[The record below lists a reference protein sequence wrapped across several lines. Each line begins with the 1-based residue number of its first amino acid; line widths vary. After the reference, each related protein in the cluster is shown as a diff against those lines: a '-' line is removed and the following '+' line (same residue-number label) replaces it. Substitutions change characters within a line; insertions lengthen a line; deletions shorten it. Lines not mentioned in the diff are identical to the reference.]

1 MSAMLERLSSGTKRL
16 AASRWSVPALC
27 GFSLVLPFI
36 LPSQYWLRIAIVAGI
51 YAILALG
58 LNLIAGYTGQLS
70 LGHAAFYGIGGYTSA
85 LLALKLG
92 VPFWISVPI
101 AGVFAGVFGLVLG
114 IPTLR
119 LKGDYLA
126 IVTIAFGELVRLVFL
141 NWNSLTRGPMGL
153 PNIPKPVIFG
163 YVLRS
168 NVAFYYMVLIL
179 VVLSVLLLK
188 NLVNSRIGRALVAIR
203 ENEIAARQIG
213 INVTELKVKA
223 FIIGSIMAGVA
234 GAVFAHFQAYIS
246 PDNFTYMESVTMICM
261 VVLGGIGSLPGSII
275 GALVLTFVP
284 EMLRSFAGL
293 RMVLF
298 GLTMVLLMLFR
309 PQGLLGRRQR

>member
-1 MSAMLERLSSGTKRL
+1 MSAMLERVNSQTKRL
-16 AASRWSVPALC
+16 TTSRWFMISVVVLALA
-27 GFSLVLPFI
+27 VPFI
-36 LPSQYWLRIAIVAGI
+36 LPSQYWLRVTVVAGI

-85 LLALKLG
+85 LLALRLG
-92 VPFWISVPI
+92 VPFWISVPA
-101 AGVFAGVFGLVLG
+101 AGLVAGVFGLVLG

-126 IVTIAFGELVRLVFL
+126 IVTVAFGELVRLLLL

-153 PNIPKPVIFG
+153 PQIPKPLIFG
-163 YVLRS
+163 YVLKS
-168 NVAFYYMVLIL
+168 NLAFYYLVLAL
-179 VVLSVLLLK
+179 VVLSVMVLK
-188 NLVNSRIGRALVAIR
+188 NLVDSRVGRALVAIR
-203 ENEIAARQIG
+203 ENEIAARQLG

-261 VVLGGIGSLPGSII
+261 VVLGGIGSIPGTIL
-275 GALVLTFVP
+275 GAIVLTFAP

-298 GLTMVLLMLFR
+298 GLVMVLFMLFR
-309 PQGLLGRRQR
+309 PQGILGRQQR

>member
-1 MSAMLERLSSGTKRL
+1 MSVMLERLGTQTKRL
-16 AASRWSVPALC
+16 TTSRWFALAVL
-27 GFSLVLPFI
+27 GLAVVLPF
-36 LPSQYWLRIAIVAGI
+36 LMPSQYWLRVTVVAGI
-51 YAILALG
+51 YAVLALG

-92 VPFWISVPI
+92 VPFWVSVPV
-101 AGVFAGVFGLVLG
+101 AGLFAGVFGLILG

-153 PNIPKPVIFG
+153 PNIPKPTLFG
-163 YVLRS
+163 YVLKS
-168 NVAFYYMVLIL
+168 NLSFYYLVLVL
-179 VVLSVLLLK
+179 VVLSILVLR
-188 NLVNSRIGRALVAIR
+188 NLVDSRLGRALVAIR
-203 ENEIAARQIG
+203 ENEIAAKQMG

-261 VVLGGIGSLPGSII
+261 VVLGGIGSIPGSII
-275 GALVLTFVP
+275 GAGVLTFAP
-284 EMLRSFAGL
+284 ELLRSFAGL

>member
-1 MSAMLERLSSGTKRL
+1 MSAVLERISTQTKRL
-16 AASRWSVPALC
+16 TASRWST
-27 GFSLVLPFI
+27 LVLLALVAALPFV
-36 LPSQYWLRIAIVAGI
+36 LPSQYWLRVTVVAGI
-51 YAILALG
+51 YSILALG

-92 VPFWISVPI
+92 LPFWLTVPV
-101 AGVFAGVFGLVLG
+101 AGILAGVFGLFLG

-153 PNIPKPVIFG
+153 PNIPKPVFFG
-163 YVLRS
+163 YVLKS
-168 NVAFYYMVLIL
+168 NLAFYYLVAALVAVSV
-179 VVLSVLLLK
+179 VVLK
-188 NLVNSRIGRALVAIR
+188 RLVDSRLGRALVAIR
-203 ENEIAARQIG
+203 ENEIAAMQMG

-261 VVLGGIGSLPGSII
+261 VVLGGIGSIPGSII
-275 GALVLTFVP
+275 GATVLTFAP

-309 PQGLLGRRQR
+309 PQGLLGKRQR